1 MPNKLFTDQK
11 ILAVIPARIGS
22 KRIPK
27 KNIVDFLG
35 KPMIQW
41 TIEQANQSDCFDKVF
56 VSTDS
61 EEISK
66 IAKANGADCPVLR
79 TDAADDLSPISE
91 ATLSA
96 VNQSESLWGKF
107 DIVVQLMANCP
118 LREASQI
125 KNSIDSFISNN
136 FDSQISFFKYGFM
149 NPWWAHEIKNNIP
162 KPIFEESINQRSQD
176 LPDLYC
182 PTGAIWISKV
192 SSLYKHKTFYAPN
205 HGSFIMDW
213 ISAIDIDDYND
224 LEMAKALFGILHKRD
239 KNFNG

>member
-1 MPNKLFTDQK
+1 MVNKHFSNYK
-11 ILAVIPARIGS
+11 IIAVIPARMGS

-27 KNIVDFLG
+27 KNTIDFLG

-41 TIEQANQSDCFDKVF
+41 TIEEALQSDCFDKVF

-61 EEISK
+61 EEIAN
-66 IAKANGADCPVLR
+66 IAILNGAEVPVLR
-79 TDAADDLSPISE
+79 SDAVDDFSPVSK

-96 VNQSESLWGKF
+96 VDQSESLWGKF

-118 LREASQI
+118 LRKASQI
-125 KNSIDSFISNN
+125 KNSIDSFFSNE

-149 NPWWAHEIKNNIP
+149 NPWWAHQVKNNKP
-162 KPIFEESINQRSQD
+162 EPIFEKSINRRSQD
-176 LPDLYC
+176 LPDLFC

-192 SSLYKHKTFYAPN
+192 SSLKMHKTFYAPN
-205 HGSFIMDW
+205 YGIFIMDW

-224 LEMAKALFGILHKRD
+224 LEMAKGMFNILQKKD
-239 KNFNG
+239 